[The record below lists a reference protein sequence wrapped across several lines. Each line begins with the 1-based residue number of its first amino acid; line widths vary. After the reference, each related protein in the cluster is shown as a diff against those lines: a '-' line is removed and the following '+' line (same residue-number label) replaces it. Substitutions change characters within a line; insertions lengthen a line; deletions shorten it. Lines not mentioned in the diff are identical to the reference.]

1 MFQSGSQI
9 NPALGR
15 TDYSAYTQGAAQ
27 GAAAI
32 GQGMQQLGQGIGAAI
47 KQYNIKKEE
56 KELNELAKS
65 ELKRLAVSNPEAAKQ
80 FNITDANDDKQYE
93 AAVKVYGPRG
103 ALQFAQGVKQDQE
116 GKAKNER
123 IGSLAMHIYK
133 NGGTLPKE
141 VAEGV
146 SAFEYMTAYGMAQA
160 SRANEAGIEKAK
172 AETTALGVPKVKEPS
187 EFEFNLDAFK
197 KANPN
202 ATPQQLQQFGMD
214 YQARKSPVTNVN
226 MGENSAEKAIGDE
239 AGRIYNAI
247 GSAADSAEGSQQRLD
262 LAKKLYAQGA
272 TSGAGAGFIGFAKNV
287 LASAGID
294 VPSEASQAQLEQMLK
309 SGALAR
315 TKELYG
321 GMGALSNLEGKNAEG
336 TVANLSR
343 TEKGNIQILE
353 WEAANAPMLRAADDL
368 KIKLRGEKVPIEKI
382 NAEVKS
388 FLRKNYRKI
397 DDFSTESKKGNS
409 DESTVYDIVTKGRTQ
424 AQSPSPVLNMG
435 SIAAERERRLK
446 LKSANQVNQ

>member
-47 KQYNIKKEE
+47 KDYNIKKEE
-56 KELNELAKS
+56 KKLNEAAKA
-65 ELKRLAVSNPEAAKQ
+65 ELKKLAIANPEIAKQ
-80 FNITDANDDKQYE
+80 FNITDVNDDKQYE
-93 AAVKVYGPRG
+93 AGVKVYGPRG
-103 ALQFAQGVKQDQE
+103 VLQVAQGIKQDQE

-123 IGSLAMHIYK
+123 IGSLARAFVNK
-133 NGGTLPKE
+133 TE
-141 VAEGV
+141 VPQDFLANMKGDEV
-146 SAFEYMTAYGMAQA
+146 MAAQGMAQGYF
-160 SRANEAGIEKAK
+160 SNKANIEKLE
-172 AETTALGVPKVKEPS
+172 AETNAINAGKTEKPS
-187 EFEFNLDAFK
+187 EFGIAYNAFK

-202 ATPQQLQQFGMD
+202 ATAQQEQDFVYKYKQSG
-214 YQARKSPVTNVN
+214 SPTTNVN
-226 MGENSAEKAIGDE
+226 MGENSAEKAIGEE
-239 AGRIYNAI
+239 AGAIYNAI

-315 TKELYG
+315 TKELYK
-321 GMGALSNLEGKNAEG
+321 GMGSLSNLEGKNAEG

-368 KIKLRGEKVPIEKI
+368 KLKLRSEKMPIEKI

-388 FLRKNYRKI
+388 FVRKNYHKI
-397 DDFSTESKKGNS
+397 DDFSAESKKNNS
-409 DESTVYDIVTKGRTQ
+409 DESTVYDIVTKGKTQ
-424 AQSPSPVLNMG
+424 APSQNPVFSMG
-435 SIAAERERRLK
+435 AIAAERERRLK
-446 LKSANQVNQ
+446 LKNANQVNQ